1 MAFMF
6 YISIVHFEVRLTS
19 FKQLIDEIIMDLK
32 ILFLVILPLMLPV
45 SLFKKYDAKIRH
57 IIDTRNYIFREKKIH
72 WLSAWFYGLTLTIFA
87 LFLFEYPYVFM
98 LNYFQYDSLL
108 FPVYQYDMILGISK
122 TLIRNTAEYV
132 EIGEVRTNM
141 SNIKIWP
148 KQELF
153 PQTIYIFLN
162 ETGIHQRSNIDG
174 FYVPNNAI
182 HFINVLSKY
191 LVFILAGYIYLGPF
205 TEELRPEFRESLKY
219 LVGRIKKK

>member
-1 MAFMF
+1 
-6 YISIVHFEVRLTS
+6 
-19 FKQLIDEIIMDLK
+19 
-32 ILFLVILPLMLPV
+32 
-45 SLFKKYDAKIRH
+45 
-57 IIDTRNYIFREKKIH
+57 
-72 WLSAWFYGLTLTIFA
+72 
-87 LFLFEYPYVFM
+87 
-98 LNYFQYDSLL
+98 
-108 FPVYQYDMILGISK
+108 
-122 TLIRNTAEYV
+122 
-132 EIGEVRTNM
+132 M